1 MKNRVNIL
9 NELREISPVVAQI
22 GDQNPYTVPAGYF
35 EGLAGQ
41 VLQSIKADEGN
52 TPVLPPTINPYQV
65 PQGYF
70 NNLANELLKRVK
82 AEELTSPLLQQAKN
96 NPYQVPADYFEG
108 LAGQILQRVK
118 ADDITISPALTN
130 KNPYDVP
137 QGYFDS
143 LPATILNRI
152 KAEQTD
158 NASEELEMLSPLLS
172 RIGKTTPFSM
182 PAGYFD
188 ELSENAVAGAQA
200 IEFVNGE
207 LENLS
212 PLMTS
217 LRNKQVYEVPTGYF
231 EQLPGRV
238 LDAAKVQQPAKV
250 ISISFARRVMRYAA
264 AAVVAGIIGV
274 AGWMYLG
281 NHNSS
286 VKHDSPT
293 VAGFIPEQKKQL
305 DSVSDDVLEKYLE
318 NQTAVPVETAP
329 AATNT
334 TANAEIDTN
343 DMKDMLADVSDE
355 DLQQYL
361 EKYGSSVN
369 KDVQTN

>member
-1 MKNRVNIL
+1 MKNRVYIL

-22 GDQNPYTVPAGYF
+22 GEQNPYTVPAGYF
-35 EGLAGQ
+35 EGLADQ

-52 TPVLPPTINPYQV
+52 TPVLPQTNNPYQV

-70 NNLANELLKRVK
+70 DNLANELLKRVK
-82 AEELTSPLLQQAKN
+82 ADELTSPLLQQAKN
-96 NPYQVPADYFEG
+96 NPYQVPANYFEE
-108 LAGQILQRVK
+108 LAGQILQRIK
-118 ADDITISPALTN
+118 ADDTTLSPALQQAN
-130 KNPYDVP
+130 NNPYEVP
-137 QGYFDS
+137 QSYFDS

-172 RIGKTTPFSM
+172 KIGKTTPFSM

-217 LRNKQVYEVPTGYF
+217 LRNKQVYEVPAGYF
-231 EQLPGRV
+231 EQLPEQV
-238 LDAAKVQQPAKV
+238 LTVTKAQQPAKV
-250 ISISFARRVMRYAA
+250 VSISFARRVIRYAA
-264 AAVVAGIIGV
+264 AAVVAGIIGI

-281 NHNSS
+281 
-286 VKHDSPT
+286 KHSIKSDN
-293 VAGFIPEQKKQL
+293 AGIAGIVPEQKKQL

-329 AATNT
+329 STNT

-343 DMKDMLADVSDE
+343 DMKDMLADVPDE

-361 EKYGSSVN
+361 EKYGSTAN

>member
-1 MKNRVNIL
+1 MKNRDYIL

-22 GDQNPYTVPAGYF
+22 GGQNLYTVPAGYF
-35 EGLAGQ
+35 EGLADQ
-41 VLQSIKADEGN
+41 MLQLIKADEGN
-52 TPVLPPTINPYQV
+52 TPVLPQTINPYQV

-70 NNLANELLKRVK
+70 DNLANELLKRVK
-82 AEELTSPLLQQAKN
+82 ADEVTSPLLQQAKN

-108 LAGQILQRVK
+108 LTGQILQRIK
-118 ADDITISPALTN
+118 ADEVTLSPALQQAN
-130 KNPYDVP
+130 NNPYEIP

-158 NASEELEMLSPLLS
+158 NASQELEMLSPLLS
-172 RIGKTTPFSM
+172 RIGKSTPFSM

-212 PLMTS
+212 PLMIS
-217 LRNKQVYEVPTGYF
+217 LRNKQVYQAPAGYF
-231 EQLPGRV
+231 EQLPEQI
-238 LDAAKVQQPAKV
+238 LNTAKAQQPAKV
-250 ISISFARRVMRYAA
+250 VSINFARRVMRYAA

-274 AGWMYLG
+274 AGWMHLG
-281 NHNSS
+281 HRNAITPDTPPIAH
-286 VKHDSPT
+286 V
-293 VAGFIPEQKKQL
+293 QKQL
-305 DSVSDDVLEKYLE
+305 DSVSDEVLEKYLE
-318 NQTAVPVETAP
+318 NQATAP
-329 AATNT
+329 AETAAVVTNT
-334 TANAEIDTN
+334 IANGEIDTS

-361 EKYGSSVN
+361 EKYGSTVN